1 MMPSRNGR
9 NSSARGMIGKF
20 RYPQIPPQFQSIW
33 VRLLTEIQMQETNSA
48 ASSGFIPQQAQR
60 SRILALKSS
69 ARGRPAGGVQ
79 GVWNRIEAVAAS
91 RPFPGPG
98 PSLPQSMGS
107 LNLNSSTRPP
117 VAWNPSSQIS
127 HAVAA
132 RPVAS
137 SSAAT
142 RPFSVEEFP
151 SLPTAKP
158 RERVVLNAAAGPA
171 RAVPSWGETRG
182 EENVQAVAPVEPAKG
197 KGKKKGKQI
206 LFHVG

>member
-1 MMPSRNGR
+1 
-9 NSSARGMIGKF
+9 
-20 RYPQIPPQFQSIW
+20 
-33 VRLLTEIQMQETNSA
+33 MQEANSA
-48 ASSGFIPQQAQR
+48 ASSGFVPQQAQR

-69 ARGRPAGGVQ
+69 ARGRPAGGAQ

-91 RPFPGPG
+91 RPFPE
-98 PSLPQSMGS
+98 PSLSQSMGT

-127 HAVAA
+127 HTVAT
-132 RPVAS
+132 RPTAS
-137 SSAAT
+137 SST
-142 RPFSVEEFP
+142 RPFAAEEFP

-171 RAVPSWGETRG
+171 RPVPSWGDVRG
-182 EENVQAVAPVEPAKG
+182 EENVQVVAPVEPMKG